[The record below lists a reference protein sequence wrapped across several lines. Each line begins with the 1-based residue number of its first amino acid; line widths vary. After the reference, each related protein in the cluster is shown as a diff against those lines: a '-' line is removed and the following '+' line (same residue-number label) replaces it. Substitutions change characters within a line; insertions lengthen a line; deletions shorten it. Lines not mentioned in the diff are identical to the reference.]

1 MANLLLVVVYE
12 RALSQ
17 SETLVSLSAQQ
28 GLLGGSQVL
37 VWDNS
42 KGGAD
47 GAEVQWLR
55 GALPQASYLHHP
67 ENPGLA
73 TVYNTIIR
81 DYLCTPSGKQFD
93 FLLLLDHDSTIP
105 DTFLPA
111 LRDGAEKYPAISLF
125 LPIVTCRGQ
134 IVSPANLRGFKGSH
148 WKKKETGLIAVRHK
162 TAINSGM
169 AISSTYLRNVFG
181 GYDERFRLYNIDNY
195 FMREYA
201 RTNAH
206 FVVLDAVIHHDL
218 AVVTDQGRESRLW
231 RHRETIRSLH
241 LLSDGSWLRETL
253 TFAYCSLYS
262 LRQTIK
268 YRDLRFLA

>member
-1 MANLLLVVVYE
+1 MVNLVLVVVYE
-12 RALSQ
+12 RVLSQ

-28 GLLGGSQVL
+28 GLLGDSQVL

-42 KGGAD
+42 KGAPVD
-47 GAEVQWLR
+47 AELQWLR
-55 GALPQASYLHHP
+55 RALPQACYLHHP

-73 TVYNTIIR
+73 TVYNTVIR
-81 DYLCTPSGKQFD
+81 DHLCTPNGKQFD

-105 DTFLPA
+105 DAFLPA
-111 LRDGAEKYPAISLF
+111 LQDGVEKYPGIFLF
-125 LPIVTCRGQ
+125 LPIVACRGQ

-148 WKKKETGLIAVRHK
+148 WEKKETGLIAARHK

-169 AISSTYLRNVFG
+169 AISSTYLRNKFG

-201 RTNAH
+201 TTNAH

-218 AVVTDQGRESRLW
+218 AVVTDQDRKSRLW

-241 LLSDGSWLRETL
+241 LLGDGLWLRETL
-253 TFAYCSLYS
+253 TVAYCFLYS
-262 LRQTIK
+262 LRQAIK
-268 YRDLRFLA
+268 YRDLRFLV